1 MKSRGGLQHLRVAHT
16 SRVLVAVSHRDE
28 LFLHIS
34 LAAVRSFPTKARDGE
49 TPSRA
54 RGTRSIPGNS
64 SRRQ

>member
-34 LAAVRSFPTKARDGE
+34 LAAVRSFPTRVRDGE
-49 TPSRA
+49 TPSAA
-54 RGTRSIPGNS
+54 RGRRPIPGS